1 MAYSPGI
8 NHNIDELLVGLH
20 TQIQLRLGST
30 GAATRRR
37 NSSFSQKVSCIVELQ
52 TKVRQHF
59 TITEKAPTITFSWL
73 KALIVT

>member
-52 TKVRQHF
+52 TKVRKDF
-59 TITEKAPTITFSWL
+59 TITEKAPTRAFSWL